1 MNKGEMSPPRSRRK
15 STTDPRPQV
24 RAAGGLV
31 WRAAMVPDGD
41 GAARPGYE
49 VVLVHRGRYDDW
61 SFPKGKLDRGET
73 YADAA
78 VREVMEETGLVCTL
92 GAELPSVRYRD
103 GKGRLK
109 LVRYW
114 AMRPTELR
122 PWVPNDEI
130 DGRRWV
136 PLDVAAD
143 MLTYDHDRKLLAE
156 AYDSIG
162 DDSL

>member
-1 MNKGEMSPPRSRRK
+1 MNKGEMSPSRSRRTS
-15 STTDPRPQV
+15 STDARPQV

-61 SFPKGKLDRGET
+61 SCPKGKLDRGES

-92 GAELPSVRYRD
+92 GDELPSVRYRD
-103 GKGRLK
+103 GKGRSK

-122 PWVPNDEI
+122 PWEPNDEI
-130 DGRRWV
+130 GGPRRG

-143 MLTYDHDRKLLAE
+143 LPTSAHDPNLRPE
-156 AYDSIG
+156 ADDSI
-162 DDSL
+162 